1 MKSSKEFLC
10 PGRNSLDEL
19 IMDSLR
25 PFRFLSKSVTK
36 VHPVISHYPGAVF
49 DYPKIRKKGEF

>member
-1 MKSSKEFLC
+1 MKSRKDFLC
-10 PGRNSLDEL
+10 PGRDSLDEL

-25 PFRFLSKSVTK
+25 QFRFLSKLATK

>member
-1 MKSSKEFLC
+1 MEFELTPVKVARRSERKEKNVLLT
-10 PGRNSLDEL
+10 R
-19 IMDSLR
+19 
-25 PFRFLSKSVTK
+25 